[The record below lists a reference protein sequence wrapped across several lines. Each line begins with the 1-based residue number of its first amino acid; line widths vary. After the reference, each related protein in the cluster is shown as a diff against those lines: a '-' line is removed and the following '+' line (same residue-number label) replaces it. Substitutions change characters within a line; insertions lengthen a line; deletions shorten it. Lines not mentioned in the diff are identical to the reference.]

1 MKERIIAI
9 YDENNETLHTI
20 VNTIE
25 QASNWL
31 NVTRDA
37 LYKSLKLN
45 GVMKAREYTIELVEI
60 ETLKGFIED
69 LDDFEYYEDLKEF
82 QNTWKALYDNDD
94 FEDYENLECLIYD
107 LSKLHKIIK
116 LEKGFFI
123 QWY

>member
-25 QASNWL
+25 EASKWL

-45 GVMKAREYTIELVEI
+45 GVMKAREYTVELVEI

-94 FEDYENLECLIYD
+94 FEDYEDLECLIYD

>member
-25 QASNWL
+25 EASKWL

-94 FEDYENLECLIYD
+94 FEDYEDLECLIYD